1 MPSCGVS
8 PRCPSLLP
16 TALVGGLLLLGL
28 LVTATADMPVDPA
41 LASYQRVDG
50 VAGTLTSLGSET
62 LSNLLTLW
70 AEGFRVRYPQVAIQI
85 EAKGSGAAPPAL
97 TAGTTQLG
105 PMSRP
110 MKPSE
115 REAFAQRYGYPPT
128 AIPVALDAIAIV
140 VHKDNPLTS
149 LTLAQLDAIFSST
162 HIRGGQPIQ
171 TWGDLG
177 LTGEWTLRRLSLYG
191 RNSASGTAAF
201 FKEHALRRGDFR
213 ATVQEGPGA
222 ASVVHGVAHDL
233 AGMGYTGIGAQTA
246 GVKAVALADAV
257 GGAPQAPALEHCL
270 RGTYPLARVLYLYVH
285 KQPSAPLTPL
295 VHEFLRFVTAREGQA
310 MVVKDGYYP
319 LPASVVADAW
329 ALLQ

>member
-1 MPSCGVS
+1 MRSYGVLPRRS
-8 PRCPSLLP
+8 PLLP
-16 TALVGGLLLLGL
+16 TALASGLVLLGL
-28 LVTATADMPVDPA
+28 LVTAIAYVPVDPA
-41 LASYQRVDG
+41 LPSYQRVRD

-62 LSNLLTLW
+62 FSNLMTHW
-70 AEGFRVRYPQVAIQI
+70 AEGFRVVYPNVVIQI
-85 EAKGSGAAPPAL
+85 EAKGSAAAPPAL
-97 TAGTTQLG
+97 LAGTTQLG
-105 PMSRP
+105 PMSRA
-110 MKPSE
+110 MRASE
-115 REAFAQRYGYPPT
+115 HDAFVQRYGYPPT

-162 HIRGGQPIQ
+162 HIRGGPPIQ

-177 LTGEWTLRRLSLYG
+177 LTGAWVLRPLSLYG

-201 FKEHALRRGDFR
+201 FKEHTLRRGDFR
-213 ATVQEGPGA
+213 ATVKEVPGA

-246 GVKAVALADAV
+246 GVKAVALAEDT
-257 GGAPQAPALEHCL
+257 GGTPQEPSLEHCL
-270 RGTYPLARVLYLYVH
+270 RGTYPLARLLYLYVH
-285 KQPSAPLTPL
+285 KKPGEPLTPL
-295 VHEFLRFVTAREGQA
+295 VHEFLKFVTAREGQA

-329 ALLQ
+329 AALP